1 MIPNEYLIP
10 MAAMVLGSNFLTAW
24 LTKWYERKQT
34 QAGTIKLK
42 NESGQIILE
51 GELKVTEFYKKQLEA
66 ILEKYNMLEK
76 KLDNEIKDHAKC
88 ESQIAVL
95 QAQYH
100 ELQRQFTLFKT
111 QVTGLS

>member
-1 MIPNEYLIP
+1 MTSNELIP
-10 MAAMVLGSNFLTAW
+10 VLGIMLGSSVLTAW
-24 LTKWYERKQT
+24 LTKFYDRKQT

-42 NESGQIILE
+42 NEAGQIVLE

-76 KLDNEIKDHAKC
+76 RLDEKIKDHEKC
-88 ESQIAVL
+88 ESQISIL
-95 QAQYH
+95 QVQYH

-111 QVTGLS
+111 QVTGNL